1 MYVFAKNNIQLNQQR
16 VLSSKLIKQLTT
28 IHKDIMH
35 HVTFSRFKY
44 YISDTIYHNNI
55 PSSKL
60 CIQKFKEG
68 NCVAF
73 AYHTKTILHK
83 LGFTDAVIVGA
94 KPPSIFKRT
103 GYLHVSHAAVVL
115 PFNEGFIL
123 FDSSFYIPTPVFIN
137 ILKNETVSVSVKN
150 VYSSLSNIWYFTY
163 HNDTDKH
170 SHIHDDGKCIIPK
183 NTPYIKVTSEIFKD
197 CIYYL
202 RELLNPDESITVHT
216 NNVDKRIFYC
226 KITPQFD
233 IDIYYAIDL
242 NSDPHILRGK
252 AYDVINIKDLN
263 LTTARKYDVIK
274 WISQFNHIYAAE
286 KRKMKKHIYS
296 VFNQLYNK

>member
-1 MYVFAKNNIQLNQQR
+1 MYVFANDNIKLNQQR

-28 IHKDIMH
+28 IHKQIMQN
-35 HVTFSRFKY
+35 VTFSRFKY

-55 PSSKL
+55 PNSNL

-73 AYHTKTILHK
+73 AYHTKNILHK

-123 FDSSFYIPTPVFIN
+123 FDSSFYIPTPVVIN
-137 ILKNETVSVSVKN
+137 ILKNEIVSVSVKN

-163 HNDTDKH
+163 HNDTDTN

-183 NTPYIKVTSEIFKD
+183 NTPYIKVTSDIFKD
-197 CIYYL
+197 CNYYL
-202 RELLNPDESITVHT
+202 RELSNPDESITVHT

-233 IDIYYAIDL
+233 IDIYYAINL
-242 NSDPHILRGK
+242 NNDPHILRGIT
-252 AYDVINIKDLN
+252 YHIKDITDLN
-263 LTTARKYDVIK
+263 LKTARKYDVIK
-274 WISQFNHIYAAE
+274 WISQFNHISATE